1 MAGKP
6 EILSAAF
13 HGKNKILQL
22 EKLFELAASEQLKF
36 SIKKQIETILKSE
49 NDFEKPYFSL
59 DGLNIRIRRGYTCSK
74 RWYLHFLENMEPVV
88 RRIVNNNRNNLIDD
102 IDDINNIDN
111 NNANKNNSVS
121 DNNNENFVMK
131 QDYDS
136 VDREN
141 NKKNKYS
148 TLPMI
153 LSKNIFLFE
162 IESEER
168 KIKKYLEKF
177 AFLRYLPLTI
187 DLVGM

>member
-74 RWYLHFLENMEPVV
+74 RWYLHFLENMEPIV
-88 RRIVNNNRNNLIDD
+88 RRIVNNNRNNLTDD
-102 IDDINNIDN
+102 IDDISDNTVNNDN
-111 NNANKNNSVS
+111 GNKNIS
-121 DNNNENFVMK
+121 NNDSENFVMK
-131 QDYDS
+131 QDYESIDG
-136 VDREN
+136 EKI
-141 NKKNKYS
+141 KKNKYS

-187 DLVGM
+187 DLVG